1 MAADK
6 EAGSGQAEQTK
17 RRTVRQWFRRPRV
30 RPARRTAARAESP
43 RGGEARAVAR
53 YVRIAPQKVRLVA
66 DLVRGKP
73 VEEVEMLLRFV
84 PKRAA
89 RVIQKVVKSAA
100 ANAEHNLD
108 LDRASLYVAGIY
120 VDGGPVLKRWHPRQR
135 GRAYPILKRTSHV
148 TVVVRAAGEGR

>member
-1 MAADK
+1 MAAEV
-6 EAGSGQAEQTK
+6 EAGNGQGDQTK
-17 RRTVRQWFRRPRV
+17 KRPGRRWFRRPQFG
-30 RPARRTAARAESP
+30 ARRRRQEP
-43 RGGEARAVAR
+43 RSAKGGEARAVAR
-53 YVRIAPQKVRLVA
+53 YVRISPQKMRLVA

-73 VEEVEMLLRFV
+73 VEEAEVLLRYV

-108 LDRASLYVAGIY
+108 LDRASLYVAKIY

-135 GRAYPILKRTSHV
+135 GRAYPILRRTSHV